1 MSASFILKSILK
13 QNNFNELL
21 LMKLSIIIPV
31 YNSEKIIPLL
41 IKQIYRNLKNKI
53 HPFEIILINDFS
65 KDESWKKI
73 KYLVKKYN
81 FVKGINLNQ
90 NYGQHSAIFIGL
102 KYSKGKNIIC
112 LDDDMQHD
120 PIYLNDI
127 YNQLVLGH
135 DVCYVK
141 YINRQHSK
149 IKIFVS
155 WLNNFISSYLMEKSS
170 KIYTSSFKGF
180 NSQIRKKIIIKSSK
194 FIFLDYWIIKSS
206 KNLKIINIKHKKRIK
221 GETNYNLRELIT
233 LWSKMF
239 FIIDTKKFSFRF
251 FIITAFR
258 YLFKTFFKEYVK
270 INNNT
275 KIIISKKTF

>member
-1 MSASFILKSILK
+1 
-13 QNNFNELL
+13 
-21 LMKLSIIIPV
+21 MKLSIIIPV
-31 YNSEKIIPLL
+31 YNSEKIISLL
-41 IKQIYRNLKNKI
+41 IKSIYKNLKDKI
-53 HPFEIILINDFS
+53 YPFEIILINDFS
-65 KDESWKKI
+65 RDRSWEKI
-73 KYLVKKYN
+73 NYLVKKYN

-120 PIYLNDI
+120 PFYLNDI
-127 YNQLVLGH
+127 YNQLEKGH

-180 NSQIRKKIIIKSSK
+180 NSKIKKKIIIKSSK
-194 FIFLDYWIIKSS
+194 FIFLDYLIIKNS

-221 GETNYNLRELIT
+221 GETNYNFRKLIT

-239 FIIDTKKFSFRF
+239 FIIDTRKFSFRF
-251 FIITAFR
+251 FIIIIFR
-258 YLFKTFFKEYVK
+258 FLFKTFFKKYVK
-270 INNNT
+270 IDNN
-275 KIIISKKTF
+275 KRIIISGKTF

>member
-1 MSASFILKSILK
+1 
-13 QNNFNELL
+13 
-21 LMKLSIIIPV
+21 MKLSIIIPV
-31 YNSEKIIPLL
+31 YNSEKIISLL
-41 IKQIYRNLKNKI
+41 IKLIHKNLKNKI
-53 HPFEIILINDFS
+53 YPFEIILINDFS
-65 KDESWKKI
+65 RDRSWEKI
-73 KYLVKKYN
+73 NHLVKKYN

-90 NYGQHSAIFIGL
+90 NYGQHSAIFVGL
-102 KYSKGKNIIC
+102 RYSKGKNIIC

-120 PIYLNDI
+120 PFYINDI
-127 YNQLVLGH
+127 YNQLEKGH

-180 NSQIRKKIIIKSSK
+180 NSKIKKKIIIKSSK
-194 FIFLDYWIIKSS
+194 FIFLDYWIIKNS

-221 GETNYNLRELIT
+221 GETNYNFRELIT

-239 FIIDTKKFSFRF
+239 FIIDTKKFSLRFLIITIFRF
-251 FIITAFR
+251 
-258 YLFKTFFKEYVK
+258 LFKTFFKDYVK
-270 INNNT
+270 IDNNKT
-275 KIIISKKTF
+275 IIVSKKTFKC